1 MPSQAHPTIR
11 LDTQARLDRY
21 SEVRASIR
29 ALLED
34 ESDWIAALAT
44 IVAELHNAFPH
55 FDWTGFYRVIA
66 PEQLAIGPYQG
77 GHGCLRIA
85 FSRGICGAAAR
96 TQTTQLVPDVS
107 KRPDHIACASTT
119 QSEIV
124 VPVLSPNQEVLA
136 VLDIDSN
143 HLSAFDDLDQQQLEL
158 ICQELGEHFP
168 DGDPATVTATS

>member
-1 MPSQAHPTIR
+1 MPNDTPPTPPF
-11 LDTQARLDRY
+11 DKQARLERY
-21 SEVRASIR
+21 LEVRASIQE
-29 ALLED
+29 LLKD

-44 IVAELHNAFPH
+44 IVAELHNAFSH
-55 FDWTGFYRVIA
+55 YDWTGFYRVIA

-96 TQTTQLVPDVS
+96 TKTTQLVPDVHQ
-107 KRPDHIACASTT
+107 RPEHIACASTT

-124 VPVLSPNQEVLA
+124 VPVLSPDHRVLA

-143 HLSAFDDLDQQQLEL
+143 QLSAFDELDQQHLEL
-158 ICQELGEHFP
+158 ICRQLGQHFP
-168 DGDPATVTATS
+168 KGDPAAH